1 MDVQTLLSE
10 AKARF
15 SYNSSKEYLREKYS
29 SKNLVAEQNGL
40 WRADAIT
47 ITMLQSFDS
56 EKVILLDTHNNPVEV
71 DRKTLLEKLKTVYTT
86 VMQDYYN
93 EFKSLENKR

>member
-40 WRADAIT
+40 WRADATT
-47 ITMLQSFDS
+47 IATLQSFDTD
-56 EKVILLDTHNNPVEV
+56 KIILIDTHNNPVEV
-71 DRKTLLEKLKTVYTT
+71 DRKQLLEKLKTVYET
-86 VMQDYYN
+86 VMQEYYK
-93 EFKSLENKR
+93 EYKSLEYKR